1 MEAIKPPTKKDKKMN
16 SSKYGYCIATTPGLI
31 QDGTFPLSATRCG
44 LEGGDKIAVW
54 PTRKEAEEAIKA
66 LVHRETDG
74 AREDAAYGAYS
85 VQPVWEIAPNEAAY
99 DLLAR
104 Q

>member
-1 MEAIKPPTKKDKKMN
+1 MT

-31 QDGTFPLSATRCG
+31 QDGTFALSAARCG
-44 LEGGDKIAVW
+44 LPGGDKIAVW
-54 PTRKEAEEAIKA
+54 ATREAAEDAIKA
-66 LVHRETDG
+66 LVRRETDG
-74 AREDAAYGAYS
+74 ARDDAAYGAYS
-85 VQPVWEIAPNEAAY
+85 VRSVWDIAPNEAAY

>member
-1 MEAIKPPTKKDKKMN
+1 MN
-16 SSKYGYCIATTPGLI
+16 ASKYGYCIASTPGLI
-31 QDGTFPLSATRCG
+31 QDGTFALSATRCG

-54 PTRKEAEEAIKA
+54 PTREAAEEAIKD
-66 LVHRETDG
+66 LVRRETNG
-74 AREDAAYGAYS
+74 ARDDAAYGAYS
-85 VQPVWEIAPNEAAY
+85 AQPVWEIAPNEAAY